1 MSIRVHALSF
11 FTSFFL
17 VASHANHRVAL
28 VVGNSEY
35 RGKDSIPTV
44 EKDALSVAKLLEDRD
59 FLVTSALNQK
69 RDDLRVLLKSFI
81 ESTPIKGTALIY
93 FGGHSMTV
101 KDNNGVEQVLLLTV
115 DGNRKAIPLG
125 DLLEEVEQS
134 SAAKS
139 TILLIDSGQGVP
151 PGYDKRRG
159 PVGLNKPDN
168 LPEGVSLHFA
178 INPNSWS
185 DHAGLMAKNLAES
198 KKSPLEAWLRE
209 ASQWRL
215 STCEPGT
222 ISRPASHA
230 IAPPEKLIR
239 GKKAGDEWVSPHGTV
254 FCWCPENGE
263 QSGFWIGK
271 YEARSSKFP
280 AKSNLPGRNLP
291 AHSLKQRDLANHL
304 SALTETEQKAG
315 RLPRGW
321 IYTLPSPAQWEY
333 AARAGTKRDR
343 YFLGN
348 PALHANFADLSLF
361 ETGNDLYQYA
371 ASTPELNDGFRK
383 LAPVGSFAPNPWGLF
398 DVFGNVWEQ
407 TNTGEMRGGSWVS
420 PQEYL
425 KVGVGKIPPSY
436 RQKPGHTHHFPYA
449 SEFFGFR
456 LIIREV

>member
-1 MSIRVHALSF
+1 MSVRVLALSLF
-11 FTSFFL
+11 ASFFF
-17 VASHANHRVAL
+17 VASHANHRFAL

-35 RGKDSIPTV
+35 GGQDSIPTV
-44 EKDALSVAKLLEDRD
+44 IEDALTVAKLLEERD

-101 KDNNGVEQVLLLTV
+101 KDNNGVEQALLLTV
-115 DGNRKAIPLG
+115 DGNRKAILLG
-125 DLLEEVEQS
+125 DLLEEVEES

-178 INPNSWS
+178 MDPNTWS
-185 DHAGLMAKNLAES
+185 DQAGLMTKKLAES
-198 KKSPLEAWLRE
+198 QHFPLEAWLRA

-230 IAPPEKLIR
+230 IAPPEKLLR

-271 YEARSSKFP
+271 YEARRSKFP
-280 AKSNLPGRNLP
+280 GKSNLPGRNLP

-321 IYTLPSPAQWEY
+321 IYALPSPAQWEY
-333 AARAGTKRDR
+333 AARAGTKGDR
-343 YFLGN
+343 YFSDN

-361 ETGNDLYQYA
+361 QTGNDLYQYA
-371 ASTPELNDGFRK
+371 ASSSELNDGFAG
-383 LAPVGSFAPNPWGLF
+383 LAPVGSLAPNPWGLF
-398 DVFGNVWEQ
+398 DVFGNLWEQ
-407 TNTGEMRGGSWVS
+407 TSTGEMRGGSWVS

-425 KVGVGKIPPSY
+425 KVGIGKKPPSY
-436 RQKPGHTHHFPYA
+436 RQKPGQTHHFPYA

-456 LIIREV
+456 LIIREG

>member
-1 MSIRVHALSF
+1 MSLRVLALSF
-11 FTSFFL
+11 LASFFL
-17 VASHANHRVAL
+17 AASDANHRVAL

-35 RGKDSIPTV
+35 SGQDLIQTV
-44 EKDALSVAKLLEDRD
+44 RNDALTVSKLLKDRD
-59 FLVTSALNQK
+59 FLVKSALNQK
-69 RDDLRVLLKSFI
+69 RDDLRIVLKSFI
-81 ESTPIKGTALIY
+81 ESTPINGTALIY

-115 DGNRKAIPLG
+115 DGNRKAILLD
-125 DLLEEVEQS
+125 DLIEQVKEN
-134 SAAKS
+134 SAAQS

-159 PVGLNKPDN
+159 PVGLNKPDG

-178 INPNSWS
+178 MDPNTWS
-185 DHAGLMAKNLAES
+185 DQAGLMAKKLAES
-198 KKSPLEAWLRE
+198 KNSPLEAWLRD

-215 STCEPGT
+215 STCEPGS

-239 GKKAGDEWVSPHGTV
+239 GKKAGDEWVSPRGTV

-263 QSGFWIGK
+263 QSGFWVGK

-280 AKSNLPGRNLP
+280 TKSNLSGRNLP
-291 AHSLKQRDLANHL
+291 AHSLKQRDLENHL
-304 SALTETEQKAG
+304 SALTEAEQKAD

-321 IYTLPSPAQWEY
+321 TYALPSPAQWEY
-333 AARAGTKRDR
+333 AARAGTKGDR
-343 YFLGN
+343 YFSGN
-348 PALHANFADLSLF
+348 PALHANFADHSLF
-361 ETGNDLYQYA
+361 KTGNDLYQYA
-371 ASTPELNDGFRK
+371 ASMSELNDGFTG

-398 DVFGNVWEQ
+398 DVFGNLWEQ

-425 KVGVGKIPPSY
+425 KVGIGKIPPSY
-436 RQKPGHTHHFPYA
+436 RQKPGQTHHFPYA

-456 LIIREV
+456 LIIREG